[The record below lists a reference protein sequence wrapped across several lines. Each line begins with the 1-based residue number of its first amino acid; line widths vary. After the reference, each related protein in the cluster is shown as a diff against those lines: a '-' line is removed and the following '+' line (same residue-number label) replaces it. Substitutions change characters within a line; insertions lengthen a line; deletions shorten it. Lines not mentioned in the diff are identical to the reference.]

1 MLKTC
6 LTAVRGPAVC
16 VGRCFSREVSGAVS
30 TLAGFSSP
38 PFSTEASLYVHW
50 PYCLKRC
57 SYCNFNKYIP
67 GSDKQ
72 DVMLECLQRETETSL
87 KLSQVSRITSV
98 FFGGGTPSLA
108 RPSTIAAVLETVA
121 RHAGLSEEAEV
132 TLEVNPTPVG
142 SSKLE
147 DFLHAGVNRF
157 SIGVQSLRDDGLK
170 VLGRDHNS
178 QHALQTVAEARR
190 LCPGRVSVDVM
201 FGRPGQSVASWELE
215 LDELLSVCDDH
226 VSLYQLTLERGT
238 QLFRQ
243 VQKGQLSVPSDDITA
258 VMYESA
264 RRILQKRGY
273 LQYEVSNFARNGAI
287 SQHNMS
293 YWKASQYL
301 GVGPGAHGR
310 FVPHGEGGVCRE
322 ARTQTLEPDVWVREV
337 QQRGHGTRRR
347 IPLTHLGLLEE
358 VLVMGLRLV
367 DGITHQHW
375 QLFNP
380 RADLH
385 QILSSSSEV
394 QDLQQ
399 TGLLILDDRGLRCSW
414 QGLALLDSMLPTL
427 LLLLEA
433 YTQGLQEQQARGA
446 TIGDQRDGGQR
457 VSKPG

>member
-1 MLKTC
+1 AL
-6 LTAVRGPAVC
+6 
-16 VGRCFSREVSGAVS
+16 VGWSSLHIHCQTHWLQVIYKSLLGKAPPYLSSLV
-30 TLAGFSSP
+30 TLAAPTRSTRSSRYI
-38 PFSTEASLYVHW
+38 SLW

-57 SYCNFNKYIP
+57 SYCNNKYIP
-67 GSDKQ
+67 GSDKPYH
-72 DVMLECLQRETETSL
+72 VMLECLQRETETLL

-98 FFGGGTPSLA
+98 LFGGGTPSLA
-108 RPSTIAAVLETVA
+108 RPSTVAAVLETVA

-147 DFLHAGVNRF
+147 DILHAGVNHF
-157 SIGVQSLRDDGLK
+157 SIGVQVRLRLVFSQLHIVDFQKAFSEVLK
-170 VLGRDHNS
+170 YVLLLYIPW
-178 QHALQTVAEARR
+178 AIR
-190 LCPGRVSVDVM
+190 LM
-201 FGRPGQSVASWELE
+201 
-215 LDELLSVCDDH
+215 
-226 VSLYQLTLERGT
+226 GT
-238 QLFRQ
+238 LFRQ

-258 VMYESA
+258 VMYES
-264 RRILQKRGY
+264 
-273 LQYEVSNFARNGAI
+273 YEVSNFARNGAI

-310 FVPHGEGGVCRE
+310 FVPHGEGDVCRE
-322 ARTQTLEPDVWVREV
+322 ARTQTLEPDVWLREV

-347 IPLTHLGLLEE
+347 IPLTHLGLLEK

-367 DGITHQHW
+367 DSITQQHW
-375 QLFNP
+375 QLFSP
-380 RADLH
+380 RADLL

>member
-1 MLKTC
+1 MLRTL

-16 VGRCFSREVSGAVS
+16 VGRCFSSEVSGAVS

-67 GSDKQ
+67 RSDNQ
-72 DVMLECLQRETETSL
+72 DVMLECLQRETETLL

-121 RHAGLSEEAEV
+121 RHAGLSEKVEV

-157 SIGVQSLRDDGLK
+157 SIGVQSLRDDDLK

-258 VMYESA
+258 VMYDSA
-264 RRILQKRGY
+264 RTILQKRGY

-310 FVPHGEGGVCRE
+310 FVPRGEGDVCRE
-322 ARTQTLEPDVWVREV
+322 ARTQTLEPDVWLREV
-337 QQRGHGTRRR
+337 QQRSHGTRRR

-358 VLVMGLRLV
+358 VLVMGLRLI
-367 DGITHQHW
+367 DGITHQYW
-375 QLFNP
+375 QLFSP
-380 RADLH
+380 RADLY

-433 YTQGLQEQQARGA
+433 YITQGLHNNSGSLQL
-446 TIGDQRDGGQR
+446 
-457 VSKPG
+457 